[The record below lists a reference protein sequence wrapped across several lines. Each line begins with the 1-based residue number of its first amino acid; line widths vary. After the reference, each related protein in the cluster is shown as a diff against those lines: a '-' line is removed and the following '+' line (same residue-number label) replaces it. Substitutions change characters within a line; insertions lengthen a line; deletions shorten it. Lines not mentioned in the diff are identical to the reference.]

1 MSRITTDT
9 TLLQTLI
16 GSSVSLAARNALTL
30 VGALILMSLT
40 NIKLTLIMLIG
51 VPLTL
56 LPVLY
61 LGRRVRNLSN
71 KSQASIASVGNRAG
85 EVLQSIKIVQSFQ
98 RETMEREVFEQE
110 VSRAFDIAKKRI
122 QQRAWLMACAIFLSL
137 GGMVGMMW
145 TADKMLSRAE

>member
-1 MSRITTDT
+1 
-9 TLLQTLI
+9 
-16 GSSVSLAARNALTL
+16 
-30 VGALILMSLT
+30 MSLT
-40 NIKLTLIMLIG
+40 NFKLTLIMLIG

-98 RETMEREVFEQE
+98 REAMERDVFGQE
-110 VSRAFDIAKKRI
+110 VDTAFQIARKRI
-122 QQRAWLMACAIFLSL
+122 QQRAWQWRVPFSYSSAVWL
-137 GGMVGMMW
+137 G
-145 TADKMLSRAE
+145 